1 MTTTFQSLL
10 QYTLQTTSLE
20 IPDFNNILAARLDE
34 EIVLWSAENEGR
46 PFPDDHWV
54 GVDGPTFDYEIH
66 YYIHLGI
73 DDFVMGHIYEEYRA
87 IMNPN
92 NLWTVKP
99 VTTE

>member
-1 MTTTFQSLL
+1 MTTTFQSLV

-54 GVDGPTFDYEIH
+54 GVDGPMFDYEIH
-66 YYIHLGI
+66 YIIHLGMY
-73 DDFVMGHIYEEYRA
+73 DFVMGHIFEQYRA

-92 NLWTVKP
+92 NLWTVQP
-99 VTTE
+99 ITE